1 MKFISL
7 SKLLFSFCLF
17 FIVFF
22 KLSAEDTV
30 DIWKKQKIENKNI
43 NADVKKSISKIKKSN
58 IQLNPQNKIIQI
70 EESQKEPEE
79 TKKLYGLFD
88 PGENNFSLNMWDAT
102 DGKVIKDTF
111 KRIQKIK
118 LSNSAEEIFINLIMT
133 YSYPPSLGISEEEM
147 LKLKIDWLIENKKY
161 SLLEDFLNKNKNFP
175 EKSKVIKY
183 LVDQNLAGAN
193 IKTACQKTEFIDKEI
208 KDKYLEK
215 FKIYCLIFNNK
226 KNQARLLL
234 DLLREEKLSDN
245 FYDDRINFLLG
256 YSDKIKTKVYDN
268 NLLNFYLSSITIPDF
283 KYEPGPKTGKFI
295 WEYLNSANLLIV
307 EDVEDKNRIKSFEL
321 AANINTY
328 DKLKIFAIYKKF
340 PFNLNQLLNAEEM
353 HRSLDEIEARA
364 LIYQKFLLSDKND
377 NKLRLLFLLKDLFK
391 KDNLSNIFTQ
401 HLSDILEN
409 LAEDDIPAS
418 YQKLVLNNILKEED
432 YKLGKIKYDD
442 KVLHRSKII
451 KFYTEEGTSIKKSQK
466 DFESVYR
473 KIKRNKNYFISAKDI
488 ALIESLEADGLSI
501 PKSIDYLSLAKKY
514 SIPANLANLVEN
526 QEIGLFVLKVVEII
540 GQDET
545 LNLDPETIYFLTSL
559 TNKAGLKKLRNKIL
573 TSSLPLRV

>member
-1 MKFISL
+1 
-7 SKLLFSFCLF
+7 
-17 FIVFF
+17 
-22 KLSAEDTV
+22 
-30 DIWKKQKIENKNI
+30 
-43 NADVKKSISKIKKSN
+43 
-58 IQLNPQNKIIQI
+58 
-70 EESQKEPEE
+70 
-79 TKKLYGLFD
+79 
-88 PGENNFSLNMWDAT
+88 MWDAT

-193 IKTACQKTEFIDKEI
+193 IKNACQKTEFIDKEI

>member
-234 DLLREEKLSDN
+234 DLLREEKLSD
-245 FYDDRINFLLG
+245 
-256 YSDKIKTKVYDN
+256 
-268 NLLNFYLSSITIPDF
+268 
-283 KYEPGPKTGKFI
+283 
-295 WEYLNSANLLIV
+295 
-307 EDVEDKNRIKSFEL
+307 
-321 AANINTY
+321 
-328 DKLKIFAIYKKF
+328 
-340 PFNLNQLLNAEEM
+340 
-353 HRSLDEIEARA
+353 
-364 LIYQKFLLSDKND
+364 
-377 NKLRLLFLLKDLFK
+377 
-391 KDNLSNIFTQ
+391 
-401 HLSDILEN
+401 
-409 LAEDDIPAS
+409 
-418 YQKLVLNNILKEED
+418 
-432 YKLGKIKYDD
+432 
-442 KVLHRSKII
+442 
-451 KFYTEEGTSIKKSQK
+451 
-466 DFESVYR
+466 
-473 KIKRNKNYFISAKDI
+473 
-488 ALIESLEADGLSI
+488 
-501 PKSIDYLSLAKKY
+501 
-514 SIPANLANLVEN
+514 
-526 QEIGLFVLKVVEII
+526 
-540 GQDET
+540 
-545 LNLDPETIYFLTSL
+545 
-559 TNKAGLKKLRNKIL
+559 
-573 TSSLPLRV
+573 

>member
-161 SLLEDFLNKNKNFP
+161 SLLEDFLNKNKYFP

-193 IKTACQKTEFIDKEI
+193 IKNACQKTEFIDKEI

>member
-193 IKTACQKTEFIDKEI
+193 IKNACQKTEFIDKEI